1 MVVLCVG
8 SVLSAVTENK
18 AFDLPAYAERGGGL
32 GDKWC
37 GRSRG
42 FRCVCFGDVVIKNI
56 EFAFFAAVKERRACL
71 NLAAMGLSASLAQS
85 DPYPESRPG

>member
-1 MVVLCVG
+1 MCVG
-8 SVLSAVTENK
+8 SILSNMTGNK
-18 AFDLPAYAERGGGL
+18 AFDLPAYAERESGFLWGG
-32 GDKWC
+32 KWC

-42 FRCVCFGDVVIKNI
+42 FCCVCFGDVVIKNN

>member
-1 MVVLCVG
+1 MVFGGQMVREVEGFCCV
-8 SVLSAVTENK
+8 
-18 AFDLPAYAERGGGL
+18 R
-32 GDKWC
+32 
-37 GRSRG
+37 
-42 FRCVCFGDVVIKNI
+42 FGDVVIKNN

>member
-1 MVVLCVG
+1 M
-8 SVLSAVTENK
+8 TENK
-18 AFDLPAYAERGGGL
+18 AFDLPAYAERGGNGFL

-42 FRCVCFGDVVIKNI
+42 FRCVCFGDVVIKNN

-71 NLAAMGLSASLAQS
+71 NLAAMDLSASLAQS
-85 DPYPESRPG
+85 DPYPEGRPG

>member
-1 MVVLCVG
+1 M

-18 AFDLPAYAERGGGL
+18 AFDLPAYAERGGEWFL

-42 FRCVCFGDVVIKNI
+42 FCCVCFGGVVIKNN

-85 DPYPESRPG
+85 DPYPEGRPG

>member
-1 MVVLCVG
+1 M

-18 AFDLPAYAERGGGL
+18 AFDLSAYAECGGNGFL

-42 FRCVCFGDVVIKNI
+42 FCCVCFGDEVNGNDELTV
-56 EFAFFAAVKERRACL
+56 FAAVKERRACL

-85 DPYPESRPG
+85 DPYPEGRPG